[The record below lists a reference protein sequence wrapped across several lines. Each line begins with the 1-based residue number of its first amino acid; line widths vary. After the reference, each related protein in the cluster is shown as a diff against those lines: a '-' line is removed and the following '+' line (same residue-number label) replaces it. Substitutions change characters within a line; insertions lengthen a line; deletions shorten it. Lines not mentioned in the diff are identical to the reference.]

1 MRTPFTNQFNLYDS
15 LCICVWHICVWH
27 AQSAAWAWAGVLAI
41 PTPFVPQ
48 SVPHTGKRLF
58 QSYRSNH
65 FASFLLALWLIS
77 ICEVSVSTGQEF
89 PDVAARKASKG
100 AMPPGAMPG
109 MPPGVPPGGM
119 PPGMPGAPGG
129 PPPGDAKP
137 GETKPGEAAAP
148 EAIKRKSEPPEPP
161 NKREFDVKPDEQGML
176 QFQFRNQAW
185 PDLMRWLSEVS
196 GMSLD
201 WQELPGD
208 YLNIATQKKHSL
220 EETRDLFNRHL
231 LARGFTI
238 LEFDGI
244 LQVTKTKGINTAQVP
259 KVDVSQLEKLPAHR
273 FVRVSFSLDTLIAAD
288 VVAELKPL
296 ISSNGE
302 LNALAATNRLEAMD
316 TAANLA
322 ELHRIL
328 KEEQSQAA
336 LEGLAREFVL
346 QFVRAND
353 AKDQLRQFLGLE
365 AAKKSGPVSPEEQMA
380 AQQQAMMMAQQQQQQ
395 RQQGGAPAPAKAKEK
410 GDIYLVANAR
420 RNSVI
425 ASAPPD
431 KMAIIA
437 AFVRRIDVPNEN
449 ADSMSML
456 ESRMKVYRLSSLDPK
471 QLVASLLSMDV
482 LEPTTRLEVD
492 EKNKAIIAHASI
504 ADQYAIQQ
512 TIKRLDGSARDVDV
526 IQLRRLRAED
536 VVGTI
541 KFLMGNE
548 EKKEDNSRR
557 NYGYDPWGFNS
568 NTKKDTTTDAFR
580 VAANSQDNQVLI
592 WANEIERAE
601 VNKLLVKLGE
611 LPPTGGNVSRTR
623 VIDANRS
630 SDTKEYLK
638 RLQKAWSQISPTPL
652 VLPGDDQFDP
662 ADAKK
667 APSEKATTTESD
679 GSSPAPKPKLQ
690 DVTLRTNSS
699 INEKWSHIG
708 VPVGYLSTA
717 NQSPANQSPVNEQSD
732 DEPNANTRRASPVK
746 PPIDASAD
754 LSDKSTGKTTA
765 RSGPPIQ
772 IAFDERGNLVLSSDD
787 TEALSRLEQLM
798 IENVPPQRNYE
809 VFYIKNTR
817 PTWIEL
823 NLKDYYKED
832 KKDSSNDS
840 FRWIFGFD
848 APSDKKNED
857 PQLGKKRQL
866 KFLSDNDTSSLIV
879 IGADDVQLKTI
890 EELIRLWDVP
900 EKTNKQKL
908 RYTKLMKVE
917 YSSPD
922 VIVEALK
929 EAYRDLLSTNDKTF
943 EKEKSGGG
951 GGGGASEVK
960 RGASESISD
969 GAMNYSFSGRLS
981 MGVDKITKTIIVSAE
996 GENLLK
1002 LVCEMITQLDE
1013 AAMPTGSIQVIKLDG
1028 ANGAAMEKALMALA
1042 KANGKEVPNADPN
1055 QKQQQQLNQQQNQ
1068 EQAPS
1073 GQSSNS
1079 SRGTRKK

>member
-1 MRTPFTNQFNLYDS
+1 MRTP
-15 LCICVWHICVWH
+15 CIAILVFLVVFWLFCVGAKPAAI
-27 AQSAAWAWAGVLAI
+27 AQEVFDASSAR
-41 PTPFVPQ
+41 P
-48 SVPHTGKRLF
+48 
-58 QSYRSNH
+58 
-65 FASFLLALWLIS
+65 
-77 ICEVSVSTGQEF
+77 
-89 PDVAARKASKG
+89 SK
-100 AMPPGAMPG
+100 G
-109 MPPGVPPGGM
+109 MPPNGVVPGTPPVNNVAPGVPTGK
-119 PPGMPGAPGG
+119 PPGEIKPGEIKPGDAK
-129 PPPGDAKP
+129 PGDAKP
-137 GETKPGEAAAP
+137 GESGIP
-148 EAIKRKSEPPEPP
+148 EAVKRKSEPPEAP

-176 QFQFRNQAW
+176 QFQFRNQTW

-196 GMSLD
+196 SMSLD

-208 YLNIATQKKHSL
+208 YLNIATQRKHSL

-231 LARGFTI
+231 LARGFTM
-238 LEFDGI
+238 LEFGGI
-244 LQVTKTKGINTAQVP
+244 IQVLKTKGINTAQVP
-259 KVDVSQLEKLPAHR
+259 KVEVSKLDSLPPHR
-273 FVRVSFSLDTLIAAD
+273 FVRVSFSLNTLIAAD

-316 TAANLA
+316 TAANLS
-322 ELHRIL
+322 ELNRIL

-346 QFVRAND
+346 EYVRAND
-353 AKDQLRQFLGLE
+353 ARDQLRQFLGLE
-365 AAKKSGPVSPEEQMA
+365 TATKAGPVTPQDQQA
-380 AQQQAMMMAQQQQQQ
+380 FQQQQQMMMQQQQQ
-395 RQQGGAPAPAKAKEK
+395 RQQQGIPAPTKPKEK
-410 GDIYLVANAR
+410 GEIYLVANAR

-431 KMAIIA
+431 KMAIIT

-456 ESRMKVYRLSSLDPK
+456 EARMKVYRLSSLDPK
-471 QLVASLLSMDV
+471 QLVATLLSMDV

-548 EKKEDNSRR
+548 EKKEDNPRR
-557 NYGYDPWGFNS
+557 NYGYYDPFGYNS
-568 NTKKDTTTDAFR
+568 TKKDSTSDTFR

-592 WANEIERAE
+592 WANELERTE

-611 LPPTGGNVSRTR
+611 LPPAGGNASRMR

-638 RLQKAWSQISPTPL
+638 RLQQAWSRISPTPL
-652 VLPGDDQFDP
+652 VLPNEDQFDP

-667 APSEKATTTESD
+667 SPATDSGSTEIEKPKSPRDPKEKAQDVSMAVDINFDEKMARIGIPTGFLSAANQVADDAPSKT
-679 GSSPAPKPKLQ
+679 SPPSL
-690 DVTLRTNSS
+690 
-699 INEKWSHIG
+699 
-708 VPVGYLSTA
+708 
-717 NQSPANQSPVNEQSD
+717 
-732 DEPNANTRRASPVK
+732 
-746 PPIDASAD
+746 
-754 LSDKSTGKTTA
+754 
-765 RSGPPIQ
+765 PIQ
-772 IAFDERGNLVLSSDD
+772 ISFDERGNLVLAGDD

-798 IENVPPQRNYE
+798 IDNAPPQRNYE
-809 VFYIKNTR
+809 VYYIKNSR
-817 PTWIEL
+817 PSWIEM

-832 KKDSSNDS
+832 KEKKNDSNDA
-840 FRWIFGFD
+840 FRWIFGID
-848 APSDKKNED
+848 GPSEKKNED
-857 PQLGKKRQL
+857 PQLGKKRKL
-866 KFLSDNDTSSLIV
+866 KFLSDNDTNSLIV

-908 RYTKLMKVE
+908 RYSKLMHVE
-917 YSSPD
+917 FSNAE
-922 VIVEALK
+922 VIVEAIK
-929 EAYRDLLSTNDKTF
+929 EAYRDLLSTNDKAF
-943 EKEKSGGG
+943 EKEKAGG
-951 GGGGASEVK
+951 GGGGA
-960 RGASESISD
+960 GASESKRGSSSD
-969 GAMNYSFSGRLS
+969 SIFNGGMNYSFSGRLS

-996 GENLLK
+996 GEDLLK

-1013 AAMPTGSIQVIKLDG
+1013 AAKPTGSIEVIKLDG

-1042 KANGKEVPNADPN
+1042 KANGKDVQNSDPN
-1055 QKQQQQLNQQQNQ
+1055 QQQQQPNQQQQFNQ
-1068 EQAPS
+1068 QQQYPNGQPPS
-1073 GQSSNS
+1073 SSKGS
-1079 SRGTRKK
+1079 RKK